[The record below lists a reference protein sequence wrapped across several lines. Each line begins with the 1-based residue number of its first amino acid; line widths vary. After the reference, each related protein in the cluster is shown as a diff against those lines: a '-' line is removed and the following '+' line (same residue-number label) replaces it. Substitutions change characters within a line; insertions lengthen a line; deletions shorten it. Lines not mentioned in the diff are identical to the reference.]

1 MGVLIK
7 WKSIDSEATYNKA
20 RVYRATAR
28 EGTYSLLT
36 TQDIVDQSY
45 YDPAGTTNLWYRVD
59 FYNTATGSVSA
70 LSDPIKGGTYKGY
83 TTVEVVRNIC
93 NLTTNDI
100 TDTQICNLIEY
111 TTRELNSDINVH
123 HEEER
128 MEYINSVKDNE
139 LNGSNPTFYTKEYPI
154 GDNNDD
160 GAVDTD
166 DITVWEYSS
175 DGESRSQVTVSS
187 IIPNEGKFVLSTAP
201 ASDVTLKVTY
211 KSCQRSA
218 SDPHP
223 LIENAATL
231 LTIAWAY
238 TKINVGKSPRWRMG
252 STQIWRDM
260 DSFKTYYNKY
270 SQMVA
275 KINDRSLGDDITVPD
290 EDLI

>member
-7 WKSIDSEATYNKA
+7 WKSIDPEATYNQA
-20 RVYRATAR
+20 RVYRATSR

-36 TQDIVDQSY
+36 TQDMTDQSY
-45 YDPAGTTNLWYRVD
+45 YDPDGTTNMWYKVD
-59 FYNTATGSVSA
+59 FYNSTNTTVSA

-83 TTVEVVRNIC
+83 CTVDDVRHIC

-111 TTRELNSDINVH
+111 TTRELNADINVH

-128 MEYINSVKDNE
+128 LDYINSVKDNE
-139 LNGSNPTFYTKEYPI
+139 LNANNTTFYTEDYPI

-160 GAVDTD
+160 GAVDTT

-187 IIPNEGKFVLSTAP
+187 IVPNEGKLVLSNAP
-201 ASDVTLKVTY
+201 ASDVILKVTY

-218 SDPHP
+218 SDPHA
-223 LIENAATL
+223 LIPVAAAL
-231 LTIAWAY
+231 LTTAWAY
-238 TKINVGKSPRWRMG
+238 TKINVGKAPRWQMG
-252 STQIWRDM
+252 STKIWRDM
-260 DSFKTYYNKY
+260 KSFDTYYNKY
-270 SQMVA
+270 LKIVA
-275 KINDRSLGDDITVPD
+275 KINDRSLGDSIEADN
-290 EDLI
+290 LM